1 MRRVF
6 ATALASLLFAAVLA
20 TAFVAGVVIAPDVAA
35 VDDCDLVV
43 RPSDEITVRS
53 GAQEVMLAFDLG
65 ANTASSVQAQQ
76 GVTLFQLT
84 SRGFSGDAIEEVTE
98 YFASLLAW
106 YDFLAHPCAEA
117 LPYTGPYTN
126 VPETASAPFGFG
138 GVDATPGPAF
148 VMRFSGTAEE
158 PASDAVQGAAGDAVV
173 PVVSA
178 FGDRPSLAHSGSESA
193 VLAYFGAGLLAFGA
207 SALGMRRWMSGPVER

>member
-1 MRRVF
+1 MRRAF
-6 ATALASLLFAAVLA
+6 ATALASLLLAAVLA
-20 TAFVAGVVIAPDVAA
+20 TVFVAGVAVAPDVAA
-35 VDDCDLVV
+35 IEECDVVV

-84 SRGFSGDAIEEVTE
+84 SRGFSGEAIQEVSE
-98 YFASLLAW
+98 YFASLLSW

-117 LPYTGPYTN
+117 LPYTGPFTN
-126 VPETASAPFGFG
+126 VPEMASAPFGFG
-138 GVDATPGPAF
+138 GIDAMPGPAF
-148 VMRFSGTAEE
+148 VMRFSRSGDEPGHDAAE
-158 PASDAVQGAAGDAVV
+158 DAVV

-178 FGDRPSLAHSGSESA
+178 FADRPALAHSGGESA

-207 SALGMRRWMSGPVER
+207 TALGMRRWMSGPFERSCR